1 MSEEYQDMT
10 VAELKALLKE
20 SGLPVSGNKSVLVA
34 RLSDNAEDDSVEE
47 TVVEETV
54 VEETVVEEAA
64 EESQDSEEAE
74 EDSEE
79 DSEDDLED
87 FDDDEDE
94 DWDEEESELHVAK
107 QKPVLD
113 DATKAALLL
122 RAEQKKLTPNFL
134 RTEWFR
140 YKRLSRSGWRRP
152 KGMDNKQRR
161 NYKYRGAMV
170 RVGHGK
176 VAAARGLHSSGFRE
190 VMVQNPNDLE
200 AIDPETEAARVGR
213 TVGGRKRERI
223 HDRAD
228 ELGIRILN
236 RRRGL

>member
-10 VAELKALLKE
+10 VAELKVLLKE
-20 SGLPVSGNKSVLVA
+20 AGLPVSGNKSVLVA

-54 VEETVVEEAA
+54 VEEAA
-64 EESQDSEEAE
+64 EESQDSEDSEEDSEEAE
-74 EDSEE
+74 EAEE

-87 FDDDEDE
+87 FDDDDE
-94 DWDEEESELHVAK
+94 DWDDEESELHVAK